1 MSEASLRCPGCGAMA
16 QERPDPDGGVQCAFC
31 GVRFFTRGGQ
41 AVERP
46 AHRSTRQGL
55 IIVVALLGLVGGV
68 YAARGSLRSAG
79 ANHTVA
85 ADPRALPGPA
95 AGASSSGP
103 LSASFAYHSRRPS
116 VETSFMLYGEVTNT
130 SEDPIQTAYVVAVLR
145 DAGGGERGTFSGY
158 SIDDLLAPGASSPV
172 RILVKDPPSHDH
184 IDFEVFPRPVSYQ
197 RPHATG
203 LRVQANE
210 PTEQSVFRRLSGTV
224 VNDGDEAAK
233 LVKVTIVGRDDAGK
247 IVGIGEAFA
256 KDPRLDPGASSRW
269 DTLSTF
275 GGLAA
280 TYEYRAD
287 GWPLGD
293 P

>member
-1 MSEASLRCPGCGAMA
+1 MAQDALRCPGCGAMA

-31 GVRFFTRGGQ
+31 GVRFYAHGGGS
-41 AVERP
+41 P
-46 AHRSTRQGL
+46 APARRTPKQGL
-55 IIVVALLGLVGGV
+55 VAAVALLALAGGA
-68 YAARGSLRSAG
+68 YGSWSALRTAG
-79 ANHTVA
+79 TRQHVA
-85 ADPRALPGPA
+85 LDPKALPGPS
-95 AGASSSGP
+95 AGATSDGP
-103 LSASFAYHSRRPS
+103 LSASFAFHSRRPS

-130 SEDPIQTAYVVAVLR
+130 SEDPIQTVEVVAVLR
-145 DAGGGERGTFSGY
+145 DASGGERGTFSGY
-158 SIDDLLAPGASSPV
+158 SLDDVLAPGSSSPV

-203 LRVQANE
+203 LRVEANE
-210 PTEQSVFRRLSGTV
+210 PTEQSVFRRLSGAV

-233 LVKVTIVGRDDAGK
+233 LVKVTIVGRDAAGK

-269 DTLSTF
+269 DTLTTF

-280 TYEYRAD
+280 TYEYRVD
-287 GWPLGD
+287 GWPLAD